1 MQNWFRK
8 RLRECSI
15 EVSTRY
21 SYINSA
27 SSRARYLR
35 LPSDRARV
43 IKRLPPIMTP
53 PSSSGSPPHESTP
66 VLNTKLYSI
75 KPRSSS
81 MSRRSNS
88 NVPSNERHTNE
99 ALDNQEPTST
109 GGRPRPSRLSRSPFG
124 KGQGT
129 GIVSLLRTN
138 AHQGEQGK
146 SDLSPPRPKF
156 PFSTTSRRQ
165 SGVNGV
171 NSRDINGPSLFLS
184 INAESTPPIRKTR
197 SNASDDVVE
206 RRAEWNRFALKSGAK
221 KHSPSV
227 SSQLTGSPSSP

>member
-1 MQNWFRK
+1 M
-8 RLRECSI
+8 
-15 EVSTRY
+15 STRC

-27 SSRARYLR
+27 FSRARYLR
-35 LPSDRARV
+35 LPSDRARI

-53 PSSSGSPPHESTP
+53 PSSSGSPPHESR
-66 VLNTKLYSI
+66 
-75 KPRSSS
+75 PRSSS
-81 MSRRSNS
+81 ISRRSNS

-99 ALDNQEPTST
+99 APDNQEPNST
-109 GGRPRPSRLSRSPFG
+109 GGRLRPSRLSRSPFG
-124 KGQGT
+124 KGKGA

-138 AHQGEQGK
+138 VHQDEQGK

-221 KHSPSV
+221 KHWPSV
-227 SSQLTGSPSSP
+227 SPQLTGSPSSP

>member
-1 MQNWFRK
+1 M
-8 RLRECSI
+8 
-15 EVSTRY
+15 STRC
-21 SYINSA
+21 SFTDSA
-27 SSRARYLR
+27 FSRARYLR

-43 IKRLPPIMTP
+43 IKRLPPIITP

-66 VLNTKLYSI
+66 VLDTKLYSI

-81 MSRRSNS
+81 ISRRSNS
-88 NVPSNERHTNE
+88 NVLPNERPTKYDNE

-109 GGRPRPSRLSRSPFG
+109 GGRLRPSRLSRSPFG

-138 AHQGEQGK
+138 VHQDEQGK

-156 PFSTTSRRQ
+156 PFSTTNRRG

-171 NSRDINGPSLFLS
+171 NSRDVNGPSLFLS

-206 RRAEWNRFALKSGAK
+206 PRAEWNRFALKSGAR

-227 SSQLTGSPSSP
+227 ASHLTGSPSLP

>member
-1 MQNWFRK
+1 M
-8 RLRECSI
+8 
-15 EVSTRY
+15 STRC

-27 SSRARYLR
+27 FSRARYLR
-35 LPSDRARV
+35 LPSDRARI

-66 VLNTKLYSI
+66 VLNNKLYSI
-75 KPRSSS
+75 RPRSSS
-81 MSRRSNS
+81 ISRRSNS

-99 ALDNQEPTST
+99 APDNQEPNST

-124 KGQGT
+124 KGKGA

-138 AHQGEQGK
+138 VHQDEQGK

-156 PFSTTSRRQ
+156 PFSTTSRRRQ

>member
-1 MQNWFRK
+1 M
-8 RLRECSI
+8 
-15 EVSTRY
+15 STRC
-21 SYINSA
+21 SFTHSA
-27 SSRARYLR
+27 FSRARYLR

-43 IKRLPPIMTP
+43 IKRLPPIITP
-53 PSSSGSPPHESTP
+53 PSSSGSPPHEFTP

-81 MSRRSNS
+81 ISRRSNS
-88 NVPSNERHTNE
+88 NVPSDERHTNE

-138 AHQGEQGK
+138 VHQDEQGK

-156 PFSTTSRRQ
+156 PFSTTGRRQ
-165 SGVNGV
+165 SGVNEV
-171 NSRDINGPSLFLS
+171 NSRDMNGPSLFLS

-206 RRAEWNRFALKSGAK
+206 RRTEWNRFTLKSGAK
-221 KHSPSV
+221 KLLPSV
-227 SSQLTGSPSSP
+227 ASQLTGSPSSP